1 MSHRGLSLYVPW
13 QQGRLMVSCYGK
25 VTERQVVEGRKEGG
39 NTKEDKAVV
48 TSEVKKDRER

>member
-25 VTERQVVEGRKEGG
+25 ATERQVVEGRKEGG
-39 NTKEDKAVV
+39 NKKEDKAVV